1 MTTLSIAQARNQ
13 FADAVNRVSYGGE
26 RIIFARRGKPVAA
39 LVSADDLARLQAVE
53 DADDIRD
60 AKRVLKDYAR
70 NPSTFKTLAEYKRSR
85 APKA

>member
-26 RIIFARRGKPVAA
+26 RIVFARRGKPVAA

-53 DADDIRD
+53 DAEDIRD
-60 AKRVLKDYAR
+60 ARKALRDYKKHGGVTLEDFRKKRGL
-70 NPSTFKTLAEYKRSR
+70 
-85 APKA
+85 

>member
-26 RIIFARRGKPVAA
+26 RIVFARRGKPVAA

-53 DADDIRD
+53 DAEDIRD
-60 AKRVLKDYAR
+60 ARKALRDYEKHGGVTLEDFRKKRGL
-70 NPSTFKTLAEYKRSR
+70 
-85 APKA
+85 